1 MDRPED
7 IERNPVTGA
16 VFAVMTNNTRRTA
29 GQVDPANPRG
39 PNRYGHIIEWHEA
52 GGDAAATT
60 FSWDVF
66 MLCGPQGDASRYF
79 AGYDPALV
87 SDIATPD
94 NILFDAAGNLWIV
107 TDGQPGTIGR
117 Q

>member
-1 MDRPED
+1 
-7 IERNPVTGA
+7 
-16 VFAVMTNNTRRTA
+16 
-29 GQVDPANPRG
+29 
-39 PNRYGHIIEWHEA
+39 
-52 GGDAAATT
+52 
-60 FSWDVF
+60 